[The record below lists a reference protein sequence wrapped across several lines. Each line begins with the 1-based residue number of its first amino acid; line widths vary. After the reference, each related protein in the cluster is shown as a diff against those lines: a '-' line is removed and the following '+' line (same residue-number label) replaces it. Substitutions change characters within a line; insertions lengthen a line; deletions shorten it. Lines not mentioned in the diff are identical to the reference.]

1 MAEKSYLDSV
11 GNYLK
16 TLNDQGLAVRFGV
29 VFGSWAKGNPGQWS
43 DIDLMVVSPRFDGPR
58 NRRDVDL
65 LWRLAARIDS
75 RIEPFPVEKSSGKR
89 MIPAPSWKLPAG
101 KGSGLIYF
109 RKIKNPR
116 FGVTWI

>member
-11 GNYLK
+11 GDYLK

-58 NRRDVDL
+58 NRRG
-65 LWRLAARIDS
+65 RGPALAPGGQNRQPD
-75 RIEPFPVEKSSGKR
+75 
-89 MIPAPSWKLPAG
+89 
-101 KGSGLIYF
+101 
-109 RKIKNPR
+109 
-116 FGVTWI
+116 